1 MKEPLDVA
9 IIQYEVQ
16 DLDEVGRDAQRL
28 ETLARDAADRG
39 AQLVVALET
48 CFYRY
53 EPWEQNG
60 VTMLDLAA
68 SYDSLQERFSRLAR
82 ELGICLVVGLREPW
96 GDAEK
101 PVYNTALCF
110 GPDGTVLRKQRKI
123 APSNREMTWT
133 KAGDPGV
140 FETPF
145 GRAAIMICKTAK
157 TDWWDVYACAG
168 IDLFV
173 LVAGDRDATS
183 FTRFG
188 EICGLATCHGVLCNQ
203 ICGPEGE
210 GRKGNSA
217 WGYPDGAVEFL
228 GGGEQIF
235 HRRITPGKVNHVE

>member
-1 MKEPLDVA
+1 MTGNLDVA

-16 DLDEVGRDAQRL
+16 DLDAVGVDVGRL
-28 ETLARDAADRG
+28 EAFVRDAAGSG
-39 AQLVVALET
+39 ARLVVAPET

-68 SYDSLQERFSRLAR
+68 SFDTLQARFARLAQ
-82 ELGICLVVGLREPW
+82 ELGICLVMGLREPS
-96 GDAEK
+96 GDADE
-101 PVYNTALCF
+101 PVCNTALCF
-110 GPDGTVLRKQRKI
+110 GPDGAILRKQQKI
-123 APSNREMTWT
+123 VPSNKEMAWT
-133 KAGDPGV
+133 KAGQAGV

-157 TDWWDVYACAG
+157 TDWWDIYSCTG

-173 LVAGDRDATS
+173 LIAGDRDGTS

-188 EICGLATCHGVLCNQ
+188 EICRLAGCHGILCNQ

-217 WGYPDGAVEFL
+217 WGYPDGSVEFL
-228 GGGEQIF
+228 GGGEGVF
-235 HRRITPGKVNHVE
+235 RRDLALGRADHGE